1 MNFNNKKT
9 TFKDFLGAW
18 EPTFVAFG
26 GLFFEFLT
34 HNFFNY
40 IPFLTIFII

>member
-9 TFKDFLGAW
+9 TFKECLGVW

-26 GLFFEFLT
+26 GLVFEFLT
-34 HNFFNY
+34 LLF
-40 IPFLTIFII
+40 